1 MKKLALFASLSILLF
16 SCSKVKN
23 GEFLITGKAKGIE
36 NGKVVI
42 LQTLDESGMQ
52 TITLDSVKVQNEQF
66 EFKGKIAEPAIYSVM
81 FQSQNAAIALIAEH
95 GEINIEVYKDSI
107 PSSKVSGTY
116 NNDEFYKFNINLK
129 KEQKIIQKEIEGFQ
143 AKNKTAIET
152 AQKVNDTVVLN
163 KMTKEFKAIQKKYPA
178 FFVNYAENNP
188 KSFISVYIID
198 GMFRSPDVDVKKV
211 EKMYNNLE
219 EDIKNTKPGKKVKEA
234 IAKLKG
240 SGTSDVSVGKK
251 APNFSAKS
259 PEGKTVSLNENL
271 GKVTIIDFWASWCG
285 PCRKENPNVVALYNE
300 MHSKGLNIVGVS
312 LDKDL
317 GKWKEAIA
325 KDQITWIQMSNL
337 QEWNEPIAK
346 MYKVEQ
352 IPTTF
357 LLDANGVI
365 VAKDL
370 RGDEL
375 KAKVMELLGAK

>member
-16 SCSKVKN
+16 SCSKVKD

-66 EFKGKIAEPAIYSVM
+66 EFKGKIAEPAIYSIM
-81 FQSQNAAIALIAEH
+81 FQSQNAAFALIAEH

-152 AQKVNDTVVLN
+152 AQKVNDTVILN
-163 KMTKEFKAIQKKYPA
+163 KMTKEFKAIQKKYPE
-178 FFVNYAENNP
+178 FFINYAENNP

-240 SGTSDVSVGKK
+240 SVTSDVSIGKK

-259 PEGKTVSLNENL
+259 PEGKTVSLAENL

-357 LLDANGVI
+357 LLDSNGVI

>member
-16 SCSKVKN
+16 SCSKVKD

-240 SGTSDVSVGKK
+240 SGMSDVSLGKK

-259 PEGKTVSLNENL
+259 PEGKTVSLAENL

>member
-16 SCSKVKN
+16 SCSKVKD

-116 NNDEFYKFNINLK
+116 NNNEFYKFNINLK

-240 SGTSDVSVGKK
+240 SGISDVSLGKK

-259 PEGKTVSLNENL
+259 PEGKTVSLAENL